1 MDPCAGESCGKEISK
16 KFALIERNLPGR
28 DFNLFMEDR
37 GLRKAEKKR
46 REEEK
51 SGDVSLFFPGS
62 SCLPVWRDNFRLS
75 KRKIVLLSQYRSLSF
90 DKTLSSFFAIFC
102 KLHSSSKTKFSSSF

>member
-1 MDPCAGESCGKEISK
+1 MDMDILMENRGENGKEISK
-16 KFALIERNLPGR
+16 SLPDRKNLPGR

-37 GLRKAEKKR
+37 GLRKTEKKR

-75 KRKIVLLSQYRSLSF
+75 KRKIVLLSRYRSLSF
-90 DKTLSSFFAIFC
+90 DKTLSSF
-102 KLHSSSKTKFSSSF
+102 